1 MRFTQHKSSSLIN
14 LCLHPEP
21 VSPVCR
27 PLYTKMES
35 RHALTCLVSVQTAV
49 HNMEL
54 RHAQKN
60 FFRAGCLV
68 AKVAARW
75 VVGAS
80 ADSAPA
86 PTLLD
91 PHLGNLGPP
100 LSEARQGHSYLAGVS
115 RDPTPPF
122 SSLPVASP
130 LSLSLSACCPHAV
143 IFL

>member
-1 MRFTQHKSSSLIN
+1 MRFTQHQSSSID

-35 RHALTCLVSVQTAV
+35 RHAQTCLVSVQTTV
-49 HNMEL
+49 HKMEL
-54 RHAQKN
+54 EHAQKDS
-60 FFRAGCLV
+60 FRAGCLV
-68 AKVAARW
+68 AKAVAGRAI
-75 VVGAS
+75 GAP
-80 ADSAPA
+80 DNESAPA
-86 PTLLD
+86 PTLLG

-115 RDPTPPF
+115 RELTPPF
-122 SSLPVASP
+122 SSLSVASPP
-130 LSLSLSACCPHAV
+130 LSLSVHMLTHG

>member
-1 MRFTQHKSSSLIN
+1 MRFTQHQSSSID

-35 RHALTCLVSVQTAV
+35 RHAQTCLVSVQTTV
-49 HNMEL
+49 HKMEL
-54 RHAQKN
+54 EHAQKDS
-60 FFRAGCLV
+60 FRAGCLV
-68 AKVAARW
+68 AKVVAGW

-80 ADSAPA
+80 DDSAPA
-86 PTLLD
+86 PTLLG

-100 LSEARQGHSYLAGVS
+100 PSEARRGHSYLAGVS
-115 RDPTPPF
+115 RESTPPF
-122 SSLPVASP
+122 SSLSVASPP
-130 LSLSLSACCPHAV
+130 LSLSVHVLTRG